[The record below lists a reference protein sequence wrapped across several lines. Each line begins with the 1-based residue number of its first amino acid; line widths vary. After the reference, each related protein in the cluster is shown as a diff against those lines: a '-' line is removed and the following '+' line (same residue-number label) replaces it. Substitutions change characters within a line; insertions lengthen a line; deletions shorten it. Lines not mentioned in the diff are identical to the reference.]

1 MKKLLAI
8 FICIFILCA
17 CAPQSKPGSAADSIS
32 DSCETASEPTV
43 TETPPDS
50 VCFTAY
56 RGNENADGLLSREVY
71 VQAITPRA
79 VLSALVEDGVLT
91 DDVSVLEM
99 RREGDELFLDFNTA
113 FADRLN
119 SVGTAGESVTIAAT
133 VNTFLSAYNAR
144 TVLITVEGNTLESG
158 HVIYDMP
165 LTYTE

>member
-1 MKKLLAI
+1 MKKFLTI

-43 TETPPDS
+43 TETPSDS

-119 SVGTAGESVTIAAT
+119 AMGTAGESVTIAAT

>member
-1 MKKLLAI
+1 MKKLLTI

-43 TETPPDS
+43 TETSSDS

-119 SVGTAGESVTIAAT
+119 AMGTAGESVTIAAT